1 MDVCESEFC
10 VPIKVEKGRIKKEQM
25 KDGKNELREKKESKR
40 KERKGIDVIVKM
52 KVILLFTVPQDLH
65 KCQKAIL
72 IFWIFI
78 SLFFFKQ

>member
-25 KDGKNELREKKESKR
+25 KDGKNELREKRVK

-52 KVILLFTVPQDLH
+52 KVILLFTVPKICTSAKRQ
-65 KCQKAIL
+65 
-72 IFWIFI
+72 
-78 SLFFFKQ
+78 S